1 MSSHMED
8 IFSFSFVIC
17 LKRQVPLFENTLKV
31 GFIKTSNSGS
41 WWWKGRPGVLQFM
54 GLQRVRH
61 DWATELNWTEPCRQ
75 INPNLQ
81 EVNYLTK
88 VLYDVF
94 SLSLVSKAPWWWS
107 ERIWENTVSL
117 YSKLSPPFMS
127 TIWLYLSNLKSH
139 ILCFNNFSKNS
150 SNDCTQNAY
159 IINVFTYAHKDIFIR
174 ICWYNIDFMT
184 NNWKIIT

>member
-8 IFSFSFVIC
+8 ILSFSFVIC
-17 LKRQVPLFENTLKV
+17 LKRQVPLFETTLKV
-31 GFIKTSNSGS
+31 GFIITSNSGS
-41 WWWKGRPGVLQFM
+41 WWWKGRPGMLQFV
-54 GLQRVRH
+54 GSQRVGH
-61 DWATELNWTEPCRQ
+61 DWATELNWTEPYRR

-88 VLYDVF
+88 VLSDVF

-127 TIWLYLSNLKSH
+127 TIWPYLSNLKSH
-139 ILCFNNFSKNS
+139 IL
-150 SNDCTQNAY
+150 
-159 IINVFTYAHKDIFIR
+159 
-174 ICWYNIDFMT
+174 
-184 NNWKIIT
+184 